1 MDMENKHVVYKTG
14 GGVCSREISFDVVD
28 GVIRN
33 VVFVGGCRGNT
44 QGVGALAE
52 GMPAEE
58 VVRRLKG
65 IECHGGH
72 SCPDEL
78 ATAVGQYLAENQ

>member
-1 MDMENKHVVYKTG
+1 MMQDKHVVYKTG

-28 GVIRN
+28 GIVHN

-52 GMPAEE
+52 GMAVED
-58 VVRRLKG
+58 VVARLKG
-65 IECHGGH
+65 IDCRNGH

-78 ATAVGQYLAENQ
+78 ARAAEQYLAENQ